1 MSQPPQHE
9 PRPETKP
16 LSADETVLLNG
27 GQPYQSHQQPP
38 LPQQPPPPVHQEYAP
53 QYGQQHAP
61 EHWQQQYP
69 QQQYPQQQY
78 AQHPAQ
84 GYGQQQAY
92 PQHAGATAARTK
104 PPVSGAARA
113 IAALMLLAAVVVGI
127 GSVTTWVDAGFA
139 SVNGLDGD
147 GVITIVLAA
156 VVALLA
162 LIRLAGRIP
171 TAAAVVGLL
180 CGLLTALIGFI
191 DVADVQDSGFDPAY
205 GLWLVVVGGVAVTL
219 LSLAGL
225 VKRR

>member
-16 LSADETVLLNG
+16 LSADETVLLNA
-27 GQPYQSHQQPP
+27 QPYQGHQQPP
-38 LPQQPPPPVHQEYAP
+38 LPQQQRPHQPRVHVHQEHAPPYAQQQYAP
-53 QYGQQHAP
+53 QQAQQP
-61 EHWQQQYP
+61 
-69 QQQYPQQQY
+69 YPQQQY
-78 AQHPAQ
+78 AQHQAQ

-92 PQHAGATAARTK
+92 PQHAGATAAPAK
-104 PPVSGAARA
+104 PSVSGAARA

-139 SVNGLDGD
+139 SVEGLDGD

-156 VVALLA
+156 VVALFA
-162 LIRLAGRIP
+162 LIRLAGKIP

-191 DVADVQDSGFDPAY
+191 HVADVQDSGLDPAY
-205 GLWLVVVGGVAVTL
+205 GLWLVVIGGIAVTL
-219 LSLAGL
+219 VSLVGL

>member
-1 MSQPPQHE
+1 
-9 PRPETKP
+9 
-16 LSADETVLLNG
+16 
-27 GQPYQSHQQPP
+27 
-38 LPQQPPPPVHQEYAP
+38 
-53 QYGQQHAP
+53 
-61 EHWQQQYP
+61 
-69 QQQYPQQQY
+69 
-78 AQHPAQ
+78 
-84 GYGQQQAY
+84 
-92 PQHAGATAARTK
+92 
-104 PPVSGAARA
+104 
-113 IAALMLLAAVVVGI
+113 MLLAAVVVGI

>member
-27 GQPYQSHQQPP
+27 HQQPP
-38 LPQQPPPPVHQEYAP
+38 LPQQQPQQPPPPVHQQYAP
-53 QYGQQHAP
+53 QYGQQSHP
-61 EHWQQQYP
+61 QPQYGQHQYP
-69 QQQYPQQQY
+69 QHQ
-78 AQHPAQ
+78 AQS
-84 GYGQQQAY
+84 YDQQQAY
-92 PQHAGATAARTK
+92 PQQANPQHAGATAAPAK
-104 PPVSGAARA
+104 PPVGGAARA
-113 IAALMLLAAVVVGI
+113 IAALLLLAAVVVAI

-156 VVALLA
+156 VVALFA

-171 TAAAVVGLL
+171 TAAAVVALL

-191 DVADVQDSGFDPAY
+191 DVADVQDGGFDPAY
-205 GLWLVVVGGVAVTL
+205 GLWLVVIGGIAVTL
-219 LSLAGL
+219 VSLVGL